1 MVITNN
7 LSKEEYNKLQGKINK
22 AKGEQ
27 FENLIIASCYYYEAH
42 NKAYIEKTP
51 EPFRIIGKEKD
62 RTGKLIF
69 KGVFKKKG
77 QPDFKGTLNGGTA
90 ICFEAKHTDADKI
103 EQSRVTEEQSRALSI
118 HSKLGAE
125 TFVVISL
132 KMQNFYCVP
141 WKVWDNMKEIYGRK
155 YMNEKD
161 LEQYRIPYQNSII
174 KFLAPLEEKANK
186 PIEQNKCETELE
198 ERAKRVF
205 ISGKISE
212 DGNYIKKFERKQDE
226 LRVQGY
232 LVFNPAT
239 IIDPF
244 IEYDEQ
250 MKQCFE
256 LIDLSDRVYFLR
268 DYRTSKGSMM
278 EYNYARSKNKVMV
291 IEV

>member
-1 MVITNN
+1 VITDN
-7 LSKEEYNKLQGKINK
+7 LTKEEFNKLQGKVNR

-27 FENLIIASCYYYEAH
+27 FENIVTASCYYYEAH

-51 EPFRIIGKEKD
+51 EPFKIIGKNID
-62 RTGKLIF
+62 VTNKLIF

-90 ICFEAKHTDADKI
+90 ICFEAKHTDAEII
-103 EQSRVTEEQSRALSI
+103 EQNRVTEEQARALHI
-118 HSKLGAE
+118 HTKLGAK
-125 TFVVISL
+125 TFVIVSI
-132 KMQNFYCVP
+132 KMQCFYCVP
-141 WKVWDNMKEIYGRK
+141 WKVWSNMKDLYGHK
-155 YMNEKD
+155 YMNKND
-161 LEQYRIPYQNSII
+161 LEQYQVPFQNGVI
-174 KFLAPLEEKANK
+174 KFLATLEE
-186 PIEQNKCETELE
+186 PIEQNKECVENRTQ
-198 ERAKRVF
+198 RIF
-205 ISGKISE
+205 ISGKITE

-256 LIDLSDRVYFLR
+256 LIDLSDRVYFLK

>member
-1 MVITNN
+1 MLQNN
-7 LSKEEYNKLQGKINK
+7 MTKEEFNKLQGKVNR

-27 FENLIIASCYYYEAH
+27 FENIVTASCYYYEAH
-42 NKAYIEKTP
+42 NKAMIEKTP
-51 EPFRIIGKEKD
+51 EPFKVIGKESD
-62 RTGKLIF
+62 RVGRQIF
-69 KGVFKKKG
+69 KCVFKKKG
-77 QPDFKGTLNGGTA
+77 QPDFKGTLNSGQA
-90 ICFEAKHTDADKI
+90 ICFEAKHTDGDTI
-103 EQSRVTEEQSRALSI
+103 EQGRVTVEQARCLSI
-118 HSKLGAE
+118 HARLGAIV
-125 TFVVISL
+125 FIIVSL
-132 KMQNFYCVP
+132 NMQNFYYVP
-141 WKVWDNMKEIYGRK
+141 WKIWSDMKEIYGRK
-155 YMNEKD
+155 YMNKKE
-161 LEQYRIPYQNSII
+161 LEAYKIPFQNGVI
-174 KFLAPLEEKANK
+174 KFLAPLEE
-186 PIEQNKCETELE
+186 PIEQNKECLE
-198 ERAKRVF
+198 NRTQRIF

-278 EYNYARSKNKVMV
+278 EYNYAKSKNKVMV